1 MRAPLIPTI
10 RGVLLGALL
19 VIGAVAP
26 RAAQATVASPSAV
39 PSTAPSAVAD
49 TVRGIVFDS
58 LLKAPLAGL
67 TVMADIEGATSTT
80 DDFGAFVLVTKGTI
94 KRISAFGE
102 FLDRTGIGSLS
113 AVLTAQSNRKAII
126 LATPSIETVRARL
139 CPGVKFEAGR
149 EAIIFGSARSA
160 AKNAVLLS
168 GVRIHA
174 SWDPGAPGD
183 DPDRA
188 RVVDVKTDST
198 GNYYLCS
205 VPPIAPVYVIAYSQ
219 QYNSGTIAV
228 PGDSVPLRKQDL
240 VLGAAGKMGTVR
252 GVVRD
257 TRRQGITTAIVDIDG
272 VEIGTGTD
280 SQGRFVIPN
289 VPAGSRSLMARAIG
303 YSPVITQV
311 DVTEDNAPSVT
322 IELTKSV
329 FLPGVKVTERTAV
342 PMMKADYE
350 ERKKLGF
357 GTFIDTAQ
365 INTLYNTRSI
375 FQGRAG
381 LMIEGNP
388 PQMTLYMSATTGY
401 CQPTVKIDGFTS
413 DTQIL
418 VDYPKSNIAA
428 VEIYTKASLAPA
440 KYAPIMSSCGLILI
454 WSKGSFAR

>member
-1 MRAPLIPTI
+1 MFRTVRSL
-10 RGVLLGALL
+10 LLGAAL
-19 VIGAVAP
+19 VVGAVAP
-26 RAAQATVASPSAV
+26 RAAQAHTVGTAAV
-39 PSTAPSAVAD
+39 D

-58 LLKAPLAGL
+58 LLKAPLQGL

-80 DDFGAFVLVTKGTI
+80 DDLGAFMLVTKGTI
-94 KRISAFGE
+94 KRLSAFGE

-113 AVLTAQSNRKAII
+113 AVLTPQSNRNAII

-160 AKNAVLLS
+160 AKNGPLLS

-174 SWDPGAPGD
+174 SWDPNAPGD
-183 DPDRA
+183 NPDLA
-188 RVVDVKTDST
+188 RVVDTKTDSA
-198 GNYYLCS
+198 GGYYLCS
-205 VPPIAPVYVIAYSQ
+205 VPPIAPVYVVAYSK

-240 VLGAAGKMGTVR
+240 VLGAEDKKGTVR

-257 TRRQGITTAIVDIDG
+257 SRRQGITTAIVDIDG

-280 SQGRFVIPN
+280 SQGRFIIPN
-289 VPAGSRSLMARAIG
+289 VPTGSRSLMARAIG
-303 YSPVITQV
+303 YSPIIMQI
-311 DVTEDNAPSVT
+311 DVTEEGAPDLT
-322 IELTKSV
+322 IDLTKTV

-357 GTFIDTAQ
+357 GIFIDTAQ
-365 INTLYNTRSI
+365 INPLHNTRSI
-375 FQGRAG
+375 FQGRQG

-388 PQMTLYMSATTGY
+388 PQMTLYMYAANGY

-413 DTQIL
+413 DTQVL